1 MWDKNNS
8 DGKGAIFSFSLSGA
22 NIATIVIS
30 PTAIQD
36 LYVSKGGLESIH
48 FINEDYET
56 HSKHNFNIDECHIS
70 RWHLL
75 YAAL

>member
-8 DGKGAIFSFSLSGA
+8 NGKGAIFSLSLSGA

-30 PTAIQD
+30 LTAIQD

-70 RWHLL
+70 MWHLL